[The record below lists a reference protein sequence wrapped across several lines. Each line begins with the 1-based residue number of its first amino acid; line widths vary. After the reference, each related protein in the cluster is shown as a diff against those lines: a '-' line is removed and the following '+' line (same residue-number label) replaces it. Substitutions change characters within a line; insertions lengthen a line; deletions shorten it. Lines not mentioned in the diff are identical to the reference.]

1 LYRREQGRRC
11 KMSDVNWRDKD
22 DLALTSGD
30 ISAMAAEGEPVQV
43 VGPGVSSPYVVK
55 AGGNVGTPHA
65 GVKRHLAL
73 GTSVVTRVRSNVLV
87 P

>member
-1 LYRREQGRRC
+1 
-11 KMSDVNWRDKD
+11 
-22 DLALTSGD
+22 
-30 ISAMAAEGEPVQV
+30 MAAEGEPVQV
-43 VGPGVSSPYVVK
+43 VGPGVSSPYAVK

-73 GTSVVTRVRSNVLV
+73 GTSVVTRMRSNVLV